1 MSHSRSDR
9 ESRVTHTE
17 LFAHPANF
25 LALGFGSGLAPIA
38 PGTFGSLVALPIFL
52 CMPKINIYF
61 YIGIVVLLFVIGV
74 WCCSES
80 AKLLGV
86 HDHPAIVWDEIV
98 GMLIALFMV
107 PASLVY
113 VLLAFLLFRFFDILK
128 PWPIGWVD
136 RRVDR
141 GMGIMMDDVLAGA
154 MAWLVLQGIH
164 RYLVPSITG

>member
-1 MSHSRSDR
+1 MANSQSD
-9 ESRVTHTE
+9 SQSKVTHNE

-25 LALGFGSGLAPIA
+25 LALGFGAGLAPFA
-38 PGTFGSLVALPIFL
+38 PGTVGSLVALPMFL
-52 CMPKINIYF
+52 AMPKVNIFF
-61 YIGIVVLLFVIGV
+61 YIGIVVLLFLIGL
-74 WCCSES
+74 WCCSVS
-80 AKLLGV
+80 ADLLGV

-107 PASLVY
+107 PPSLVY

-141 GMGIMMDDVLAGA
+141 GMGIMMDDVLAGV
-154 MAWLVLQGIH
+154 MAWLTCQGVY
-164 RYLVPSITG
+164 RYLVPLITG